1 MTVTLT
7 LKGTIMVVLAV
18 ALLVLIIYLIVL
30 AAKAI
35 TSLKKLDEV
44 LDDAKRVTAVCAER
58 VEKVDGVL
66 DGVEESVTT
75 VVDTLKGNQSVI
87 AAATHVADA
96 TSSIV
101 GFVHG
106 KIDKV
111 IEKKIAKDA
120 EKEAKNKQ
128 KR

>member
-44 LDDAKRVTAVCAER
+44 LDDAKRVTAVCEIGRASCRER
-58 VEKVDGVL
+58 V
-66 DGVEESVTT
+66 
-75 VVDTLKGNQSVI
+75 
-87 AAATHVADA
+87 
-96 TSSIV
+96 
-101 GFVHG
+101 
-106 KIDKV
+106 
-111 IEKKIAKDA
+111 
-120 EKEAKNKQ
+120 
-128 KR
+128 